1 MIIVFS
7 RLQPFFQHSLFFLY
21 LLGGFRSLSP
31 TFPLFLHLVGILPF
45 FISNLSAF
53 SSFGWNSS
61 VRYLQ
66 LFCFFL
72 IWLEFFRSLSPSFL
86 LFPHLVGILP
96 FVISIFSAFSSF
108 GWNSSVR
115 HLHLFCFFLIWLE
128 FFRSLPPT
136 FLLFLHLVWNSSVR
150 HLQLFCFFLIWLEF
164 FRSLPPTFLLI
175 LHLGGFFD
183 SSVVYYCPY
192 RLTMPLLYPDAT
204 ISFSLICTVTVP
216 VSAVAKT
223 LLPTFFNRSNVS

>member
-31 TFPLFLHLVGILPF
+31 SFLLFLHLVGILPF

-61 VRYLQ
+61 VRYLH

-86 LFPHLVGILP
+86 LFLHLVGILP
-96 FVISIFSAFSSF
+96 FVTSIFSAFSSF

-115 HLHLFCFFLIWLE
+115 YLQHFCFFFIW
-128 FFRSLPPT
+128 FGILP
-136 FLLFLHLVWNSSVR
+136 FVISNFSAFSSFGWNSSVR
-150 HLQLFCFFLIWLEF
+150 YLQHFCSFFI
-164 FRSLPPTFLLI
+164 
-175 LHLGGFFD
+175 
-183 SSVVYYCPY
+183 
-192 RLTMPLLYPDAT
+192 
-204 ISFSLICTVTVP
+204 
-216 VSAVAKT
+216 
-223 LLPTFFNRSNVS
+223 

>member
-31 TFPLFLHLVGILPF
+31 TFLLFLHLVGILPF
-45 FISNLSAF
+45 VISNFSVF
-53 SSFGWNSS
+53 SSFG
-61 VRYLQ
+61 
-66 LFCFFL
+66 
-72 IWLEFFRSLSPSFL
+72 
-86 LFPHLVGILP
+86 
-96 FVISIFSAFSSF
+96 
-108 GWNSSVR
+108 
-115 HLHLFCFFLIWLE
+115 
-128 FFRSLPPT
+128 
-136 FLLFLHLVWNSSVR
+136 WNSSVR
-150 HLQLFCFFLIWLEF
+150 HLQLFCFFFIWLKF
-164 FRSLPPTFLLI
+164 FRSSSPTFLLI

-192 RLTMPLLYPDAT
+192 RLTMPLLYPDTT